1 MALVQISDVVVPE
14 IFTPYMMVLTEE
26 KSRIIQSGAA
36 VVNGDLNN
44 SLAGG
49 GKTFNDPSW
58 GDLDASDA
66 TGSENVG
73 DDVDTNDAVPQKL
86 GSQTEVQVRLSR
98 NNHWKAAD
106 LAQALAGA
114 DPMAAIAGRVA
125 NYWARRGQR
134 ALIASMNGIFADN
147 DAAPGGTEHVQGDLT
162 NDITGVFAAGVT
174 DFSAEAVIDTA
185 VTAGDSLED
194 FTMMMVH
201 SIVYAKMRKNNLIDF
216 VRDSDNDTRIARF
229 GDLEV
234 IVDDGMPVSTN
245 DYDTWLFGP
254 GAIQLAIGTPRVP
267 TEVTREALEGN
278 GAGTELLSSRLEWVI
293 HPAGHAFNVTPAS
306 IPGGGPSNAATA
318 NNLANAASWIRV
330 YAERKQIKIARLRT
344 TEA

>member
-44 SLAGG
+44 SLANG

-58 GDLDASDA
+58 GDLDASDG
-66 TGSENVG
+66 TGAENIG
-73 DDVDTNDAVPQKL
+73 DDTENPATPQKI

-98 NNHWKAAD
+98 NNHWKTAD
-106 LAQALAGA
+106 LSQALAGS
-114 DPMAAIAGRVA
+114 DPMAAIASRVA
-125 NYWARRGQR
+125 SYWTRRSQR
-134 ALIASMNGIFADN
+134 ALIATMNGVFADN
-147 DAAPGGTEHVQGDLT
+147 DANDGGDYT

-194 FTMMMVH
+194 FTLMLVH

-234 IVDDGMPVSTN
+234 IVDDGMPVTGN

-254 GAIQLAIGTPRVP
+254 GAIQIGLGTPRVP
-267 TEVTREALEGN
+267 TEVTREALQGN
-278 GAGTELLSSRLEWVI
+278 GAGTEILSSRLEWVI
-293 HPAGHAFNVTPAS
+293 HPAGHAFAVAPAS
-306 IPGGGPSNAATA
+306 IPGGGPTNAATV
-318 NNLANAASWIRV
+318 NNLANAASWDRV